1 MSELLEIRK
10 SEQRCRLSDF
20 PNIIKSISN
29 LNFLIKDIKIE
40 NIIYRMKKEE
50 LIVKVGDSIDL
61 TIKGEQR
68 FKRTRPS
75 DRNKWKREI
84 SPIAC
89 SWLIREAPSRLGLFV
104 IGRKNQ

>member
-1 MSELLEIRK
+1 MVKNAIYKLSSDKIMSELLEIRK

-61 TIKGEQR
+61 TIKGEAAFQE
-68 FKRTRPS
+68 
-75 DRNKWKREI
+75 N
-84 SPIAC
+84 
-89 SWLIREAPSRLGLFV
+89 
-104 IGRKNQ
+104 